1 MDWKKIIL
9 ICAVLGI
16 SCFITSVGDT
26 GIVDDYDNDTW
37 VNTWFTSH
45 GYLPKAAPVYG
56 TISNGGVVEHPYVV
70 PSGKTRIDVSLE
82 WNRANTQNEL
92 TMKIVTPTLDTYGPF
107 SDIQD
112 GRVDGK
118 ISISTMN
125 NIRAG
130 VWNVIVLGTSVS
142 GTQSYTL
149 VFNAI

>member
-1 MDWKKIIL
+1 MDWKKIIF
-9 ICAVLGI
+9 ICAVLCV
-16 SCFITSVGDT
+16 SCFITSGSAA
-26 GIVDDYDNDTW
+26 GIVDDSDNNIW
-37 VNTWFTSH
+37 INTLFTSQGH
-45 GYLPKAAPVYG
+45 LSKAAPVYG

-82 WNRANTQNEL
+82 WNRASSQNEL

-107 SDIQD
+107 SDSQD

-130 VWNVIVLGTSVS
+130 IWNVIVLGTSVS